1 MKLSIIYF
9 SRIGKKYSVGN
20 ISKENIEIIAKIIKV
35 KTNAHIF
42 KFELIVSYFNNYNEW
57 CKEAREY

>member
-9 SRIGKKYSVGN
+9 SRIGKEYVVDN
-20 ISKENIEIIAKIIKV
+20 ISKENTEIIVKIIKV

-42 KFELIVSYFNNYNEW
+42 KCELVVSYFNNYNE
-57 CKEAREY
+57 

>member
-9 SRIGKKYSVGN
+9 SRIGKEYVVDN
-20 ISKENIEIIAKIIKV
+20 ISKENTEIIVKIIKV

-42 KFELIVSYFNNYNEW
+42 KCELVVSYFNNYNEW

>member
-42 KFELIVSYFNNYNEW
+42 KFELIVSYFNNYNE
-57 CKEAREY
+57 